1 MLVII
6 DMQKRILDPGDK
18 NYVQAG
24 EDLVPKIQTRLK
36 QAREQKE
43 LVFFMRDIP
52 IEHKNASEELVALQI
67 IDELAPT
74 SGELVAKKNYFTLP
88 PEELIAIHSIVE
100 TNQQE
105 KERIEV
111 VGVELNLCVLSNT
124 LALQSV
130 FPEANFYID
139 PELVTGNQLN
149 AEAIAL
155 LKAFN
160 IEFS

>member
-1 MLVII
+1 M
-6 DMQKRILDPGDK
+6 
-18 NYVQAG
+18 
-24 EDLVPKIQTRLK
+24 
-36 QAREQKE
+36 
-43 LVFFMRDIP
+43 
-52 IEHKNASEELVALQI
+52 
-67 IDELAPT
+67 
-74 SGELVAKKNYFTLP
+74 P